1 MANRFGR
8 FWAKGKLLIDGVRV
22 MQQRGVFAL
31 LRRYAIPVGVIGLML
46 FLACLVL
53 RSVEWRSM
61 VFGFV

>member
-31 LRRYAIPVGVIGLML
+31 LRRYAIPVGVIEGSCSSWPALSYGL
-46 FLACLVL
+46 
-53 RSVEWRSM
+53 
-61 VFGFV
+61 